1 MIWPL
6 MLMSRAAGARM
17 PGYSMGGSTRGG
29 RSSVQQ
35 QQQGK
40 KHKQHTTNH
49 CVKESDESLL
59 LGCVRE
65 QPNACCYPIMLVCS
79 RV

>member
-1 MIWPL
+1 
-6 MLMSRAAGARM
+6 
-17 PGYSMGGSTRGG
+17 
-29 RSSVQQ
+29 VQQ
-35 QQQGK
+35 QQQGG

-59 LGCVRE
+59 LGCDRE